1 MLWFDGEWE
10 GTWTESRGRDLY
22 DYVRSLQPKII
33 INNRVGASRA
43 GMEGLSAD
51 KASAGDFGTPEQ
63 TIPATG
69 LPGLDWETCMTM
81 NDNWGFNKN
90 DQAWKSSR
98 DLIRKLADIASKG
111 GNFLL
116 NVGPTSEG
124 LFPQPSVE
132 RLAAIG
138 RWMKLNGESIYGTQ
152 ASPFKSLAWGRATQ
166 KASGPSSNLYL
177 HVFDWPQDG
186 ALTVPGLLS
195 DPKRVYLLSD
205 AARKPLAWSRAE
217 DSIVIK
223 LPVSEPAPYVPTSG
237 THGTAEPD
245 ADDSV
250 IVLELAG
257 RPDVS
262 DPPTIRAEAGIFID
276 ALDVTIASDRAGVEV
291 RYTTDGT
298 VPVAGSPLV
307 KNPVRLT
314 ASGVVTARAFRGDKP
329 VSGPARE
336 EYKKVVPRQAAKDAD
351 TKAGLKVAYYEGAW
365 DKLPDFTKLRA
376 KTVGVSPLLDL
387 KAKQAPEH
395 YGLVFTGFLRVPQDG
410 VYTLFVS
417 SDDGSRLYLGDTLV
431 VDNDGLHGQSE
442 ASGLAALSAGL
453 HPIRIVYFNATG
465 GEGLIV
471 SWQGPGLAK
480 QAVPAAALAHRD

>member
-1 MLWFDGEWE
+1 
-10 GTWTESRGRDLY
+10 
-22 DYVRSLQPKII
+22 
-33 INNRVGASRA
+33 
-43 GMEGLSAD
+43 
-51 KASAGDFGTPEQ
+51 
-63 TIPATG
+63 
-69 LPGLDWETCMTM
+69 
-81 NDNWGFNKN
+81 
-90 DQAWKSSR
+90 
-98 DLIRKLADIASKG
+98 
-111 GNFLL
+111 
-116 NVGPTSEG
+116 
-124 LFPQPSVE
+124 
-132 RLAAIG
+132 
-138 RWMKLNGESIYGTQ
+138 MKMNGESIHGTE

-166 KASGPSSNLYL
+166 KAVAGGTRLYL
-177 HVFDWPQDG
+177 HVFDWPKDG
-186 ALTVPGLLS
+186 ALIVPGLLS
-195 DPKRVYLLSD
+195 DPKRAYLLSD

-217 DSIVIK
+217 DSIELK
-223 LPVSEPAPYVPTSG
+223 LPAFDAPD
-237 THGTAEPD
+237 PD
-245 ADDSV
+245 DNV

-276 ALDVTIASDRAGVEV
+276 ALDVTITSDRAGVEV

-314 ASGVVTARAFRGDKP
+314 ASGVVTARAFRGGKP

-336 EYKKVVPRQAAKDAD
+336 EFKKVVPRQAAKDAD
-351 TKAGLKVAYYEGAW
+351 TKPGLKVAYYEGAW
-365 DKLPDFTKLRA
+365 DKLPDFSKLRA
-376 KTVGVSPLLDL
+376 KSTGVAPLVDL

-395 YGLVFTGFLRVPQDG
+395 YGLAFSGFLRVPKDG

-453 HPIRIVYFNATG
+453 HPIRIIYFNATG